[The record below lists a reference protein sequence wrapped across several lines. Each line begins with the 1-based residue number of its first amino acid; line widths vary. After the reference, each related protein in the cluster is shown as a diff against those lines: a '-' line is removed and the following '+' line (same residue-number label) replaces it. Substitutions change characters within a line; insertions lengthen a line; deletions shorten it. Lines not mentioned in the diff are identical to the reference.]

1 MEPDLPEID
10 EASLRKLVQIERAL
24 RKLVQIE
31 RALRKLDPDDIGAFI
46 SITNALEY
54 HLERSPP
61 HADTVRLLAQALH
74 SYVAARGIEP
84 STAGFQKPLEA
95 LLRYA

>member
-10 EASLRKLVQIERAL
+10 EAGLRRIA
-24 RKLVQIE
+24 QIE

-61 HADTVRLLAQALH
+61 HAETVQLLAQALDR
-74 SYVAARGIEP
+74 YVASRGIEP
-84 STAGFQKPLEA
+84 RAAGFAQPLAA
-95 LLRYA
+95 LLHYAR